1 MILFENPPT
10 VYFEKVEDY
19 EEKST
24 PWRRVPPTYKGSS
37 TKKMDVT
44 RKQIRKR
51 PENENKEKD
60 KLCHKKSINSQNCI
74 GSSLMSNLETCWTNA
89 INCMMAK
96 VWNCLYRCE

>member
-37 TKKMDVT
+37 TKNGRNK
-44 RKQIRKR
+44 KQIISYLSTL
-51 PENENKEKD
+51 N
-60 KLCHKKSINSQNCI
+60 INLFHLIPNFSHFRFYT
-74 GSSLMSNLETCWTNA
+74 SFH
-89 INCMMAK
+89 
-96 VWNCLYRCE
+96 

>member
-37 TKKMDVT
+37 TKNGRNK
-44 RKQIRKR
+44 KQIRKDR
-51 PENENKEKD
+51 NEIRKD
-60 KLCHKKSINSQNCI
+60 NYVTKIN
-74 GSSLMSNLETCWTNA
+74 ETPKT
-89 INCMMAK
+89 
-96 VWNCLYRCE
+96 V